1 MKGAKIY
8 DLDED
13 MVISRN
19 GQSFPMSGHIMT
31 SLWNTEESLE
41 TTSFPDQA
49 HASPFMFALELS
61 GRVFLV

>member
-41 TTSFPDQA
+41 TTSFPD
-49 HASPFMFALELS
+49 
-61 GRVFLV
+61 